1 MDELTLRA
9 FIQQLMKLYDAKEY
23 AQALEQVERERTNY
37 PENTWDI
44 AYWRLCM
51 NALLGKQTVALQIFQ
66 EALDCGT
73 WFSPD
78 RLAQEPDLVSLR
90 PLPEFQKMAEVCQQR
105 FAALR
110 PTIQP
115 ELLVLQ
121 PAQQVAT
128 LPLLI
133 ALHGNGENARVT
145 VAYWKDITAQGW
157 LLAVPQ
163 SSQLY
168 DPNSFVWNDREIGIS
183 EIRAHLASLSR
194 EQILDQNRVVLG
206 GFSMGGGQ
214 AVWMAL
220 NQSIK
225 TCSFVV
231 LAPYLTPAELE
242 ALPAILE
249 SQKLTGFRGSILV
262 GEEDIE
268 CLEVSRKVV
277 EIMRAYNLPCELEI
291 RPGPDHDYPPNFGEY
306 VSKEL
311 ALIETYAH
319 A

>member
-23 AQALEQVERERTNY
+23 AQALEQIERERTNF
-37 PENTWDI
+37 PENTWEI
-44 AYWRLCM
+44 AYWRLCI
-51 NALLGKQTVALQIFQ
+51 NALLEQPAAALQIFQ
-66 EALDCGT
+66 EALDRGI

-78 RLAQEPDLVSLR
+78 RLVQEPDLISLR
-90 PLPEFQKMAEVCQQR
+90 PLPEFQKMAEICRQR
-105 FAALR
+105 FVATRSAV
-110 PTIQP
+110 QP

-121 PAQQVAT
+121 PAKQVAA

-133 ALHGNGENARVT
+133 ALHGNAENASVT
-145 VAYWKDITAQGW
+145 LEYWKGITTQGW

-163 SSQLY
+163 SSQIY
-168 DPNSFVWNDREIGIS
+168 DQNSFVWDDREVGIS

-194 EQILDQNRVVLG
+194 EQTLDQNRVVLG

-220 NQSIK
+220 NQSVK
-225 TCSFVV
+225 TCGFVV

-249 SQKLTGFRGSILV
+249 SQKLTSLRGSILV
-262 GEEDIE
+262 GEEDIQ

-277 EIMRAYNLPCELEI
+277 EIMHAYNLPCELEVQ
-291 RPGPDHDYPPNFGEY
+291 PGPDHDYPPNFGEY

-311 ALIETYAH
+311 ALIEAYVH